1 MATKPSQELILW
13 QDINKQ
19 LVDLVMQVLKSKP
32 EEMNEQAVQAMV
44 EPYLKQIEQ
53 DVENRLRQTRED
65 EQAREKEKNEKIW
78 SDKAYA
84 NLQDKLQ
91 QYANL
96 KIGKYTSTCH
106 PKSIWVNLLP
116 SLGNILP
123 GFSEVK
129 IIRTPAQF
137 NSVPNVKSLR
147 YKNGFEP
154 DLECYRSTIEVQGVD
169 PIYRKQLAR
178 CKTWDDVINLLVSTG
193 VPLSPE
199 TTAELCALEYTH
211 NTASKGLLAAQELLS
226 KRHIRPVEFLR
237 FFTESKTGGYRAIA
251 IGTLGELLQS
261 TSAGN
266 ISRTRRLELLQ
277 RKPLTRKQQ
286 E

>member
-1 MATKPSQELILW
+1 MATKPSRELILW

-19 LVDLVMQVLKSKP
+19 LVDLVMQVLKNKP

-53 DVENRLRQTRED
+53 DVENRLRQARED
-65 EQAREKEKNEKIW
+65 EQAREKEKNAEIW
-78 SDKAYA
+78 TDKAYA

-91 QYANL
+91 QCATL

-106 PKSIWVNLLP
+106 PKSIWVGLLP
-116 SLGNILP
+116 TLGDILP

-129 IIRTPAQF
+129 VVRTPAQF
-137 NSVPNVKSLR
+137 SSVPNVKSLV
-147 YKNGFEP
+147 YKSGFETE
-154 DLECYRSTIEVQGVD
+154 LECYRSTIEVQGVD
-169 PIYRKQLAR
+169 PIYRKRLAR
-178 CKTWDDVINLLVSTG
+178 CKSWDDVVNLLASTG

-211 NTASKGLLAAQELLS
+211 SATSKSLLVARKLLS

-237 FFTESKTGGYRAIA
+237 FFTESKTGGYRHIA
-251 IGTLGELLQS
+251 IGTLGELLEN

-266 ISRTRRLELLQ
+266 ISRARRLELLQ
-277 RKPLTRKQQ
+277 RKPLRKQQ